1 MMEPPPASDDHA
13 KAIDRLWAN
22 VAKQRRPSTTSI
34 EHPPRKPRRKPP
46 RKPPRKPSRT
56 SPQRPS
62 QKPSQRPSPRP
73 ARDDVGCDNVSI
85 DSIDCALE
93 GQVGDPL
100 LPERKMMDETWDKAQ
115 WTWRAF
121 VANANGWPAE
131 FFDTR
136 RILGD
141 IPAIPREIPKN
152 SKGQSILEGQPIW
165 HVSDLNEKGK
175 LTPGA
180 RKRFNLL
187 CKEPVRASIA
197 ERQDS
202 SFFGHVDGIITEPPP
217 DGLTVLIFCWS
228 YILCASLIERQGY
241 RVTYTEHLVQPQ
253 LEATSSDLP
262 AFRLPSDASDSLERW
277 LCALLAPKMGWTT
290 SQKCGLPPWALIC
303 STAPRITR
311 PPTSRPRPKL
321 VEVQAPDSEEA
332 LLLLKEL
339 CSWYDLHRSDATMPA
354 LESSFIAALAI
365 PYYRWA
371 ELDLQLP
378 PLASI
383 EPRPSANPSD
393 DCGEII
399 DSYSKH
405 LPYYMTLSLQPI
417 SFGSIL
423 WSVFWQPSVACNVA
437 SSWLNSTLD
446 VLEPVIA
453 KRDVGQLARIFAAR
467 RPLAAILWLGVF
479 LLGDV
484 KILDRIRH
492 FLRSLTEGK
501 TLPLGGPPDITVSA
515 WTRSPQSFWDLPC
528 ESQLPDG
535 TYDRAEILQ
544 RRLNFQLSDQYLI
557 LFAWKPFSPM
567 DKTSIEI
574 DLYDYLEH
582 PFVRQ
587 YVCWQWGGVS
597 GVERGFRQ
605 EQKGYVAPDDNF
617 DFHFGKPNITPSK
630 RSANLAPSKRATL
643 QMLNFSMTTYLW
655 ERCLDYASIP
665 GLDKN
670 HAWLRGWRGLE

>member
-1 MMEPPPASDDHA
+1 MMEPPLASDDHA
-13 KAIDRLWAN
+13 QAIDELWAKI
-22 VAKQRRPSTTSI
+22 AKERKQRRPSTTSI
-34 EHPPRKPRRKPP
+34 EHPPPKPRRKPP
-46 RKPPRKPSRT
+46 RT
-56 SPQRPS
+56 SSQRPS

-73 ARDDVGCDNVSI
+73 AREDVGCDNTSI

-100 LPERKMMDETWDKAQ
+100 LPEQSMMDETWDDAQ
-115 WTWRAF
+115 STWRAF
-121 VANANGWPAE
+121 VANANGWPAG
-131 FFDTR
+131 FFDTP

-152 SKGQSILEGQPIW
+152 SKGRSILEGQPIW
-165 HVSDLNEKGK
+165 HVSDLNKKGK
-175 LTPGA
+175 LTAGA
-180 RKRFNLL
+180 RKRFHLL
-187 CKEPVRASIA
+187 CEEPVRASIA

-202 SFFGHVDGIITEPPP
+202 SFFGHVDGISTEPAPN
-217 DGLTVLIFCWS
+217 GLTVLIFCWS

-241 RVTYTEHLVQPQ
+241 RVTYTEHLVEPQP
-253 LEATSSDLP
+253 EATSSGLP

-277 LCALLAPKMGWTT
+277 LCALLAPTMGWTT
-290 SQKCGLPPWALIC
+290 SQECGLPPWALIC

-311 PPTSRPRPKL
+311 PPASRPRPEL
-321 VEVQAPDSEEA
+321 VDVQAPDSEEA

-339 CSWYDLHRSDATMPA
+339 CFLYDLRHSDATMPA

-365 PYYRWA
+365 PYYRYA
-371 ELDLQLP
+371 GLVPQLP

-383 EPRPSANPSD
+383 KSRKSANLSD
-393 DCGEII
+393 DCDEILLRYF
-399 DSYSKH
+399 DH
-405 LPYYMTLSLQPI
+405 LPYYMTLSLQPL

-423 WSVFWQPSVACNVA
+423 WSVFWQPSVACNVT

-467 RPLAAILWLGVF
+467 RPLAAVLWLGVF

-484 KILDRIRH
+484 KILDRIRY

-501 TLPLGGPPDITVSA
+501 ALPLGGPPDITVSA
-515 WTRSPQSFWDLPC
+515 WTRSPQSFWDVPC

-535 TYDRAEILQ
+535 IYDRAEIFQ
-544 RRLNFQLSDQYLI
+544 RRLNFRLSDQYLI

-567 DKTSIEI
+567 DKTGIEI
-574 DLYDYLEH
+574 DLYDYLKH
-582 PFVRQ
+582 PFARQ
-587 YVCWQWGGVS
+587 YVCWQWRGAS

-605 EQKGYVAPDDNF
+605 EQKGYVAPDDNL
-617 DFHFGKPNITPSK
+617 DFHFGKPNITPSE
-630 RSANLAPSKRATL
+630 RSANTAASKRATL
-643 QMLNFSMTTYLW
+643 QMLDFSMMTYRG
-655 ERCLDYASIP
+655 ERSFDYVSIP
-665 GLDKN
+665 GLTK
-670 HAWLRGWRGLE
+670 HHRWLKRWRGLD